1 MGASCSK
8 CGVLEPVDPTTTR
21 SSRQDSPDP
30 AIYDLMRRS
39 VGLSSSALSENPGQL
54 FKQQKKDKV
63 TEGKLPTETHLPPT
77 RLLVRRHTPRHYEE
91 GLSGTHIY
99 AVRYP
104 SDQPLLVQ
112 KEMAQEQAQPKSR
125 RRIVQE
131 EYEIPEIKDG
141 EPVDALFRPT
151 AMAVRPRQT
160 GKSSGGPIMFDWAKK
175 ELGERAN
182 STAFAWRVVILFCS
196 VFICWACFS

>member
-39 VGLSSSALSENPGQL
+39 VSLSSSAFSENPGQHHLL
-54 FKQQKKDKV
+54 FKQQKKDKPADAK
-63 TEGKLPTETHLPPT
+63 TPTETHLPPT

-104 SDQPLLVQ
+104 TDQPLSVQ
-112 KEMAQEQAQPKSR
+112 KEMAQEQAQPKSKR
-125 RRIVQE
+125 RVVQE

-141 EPVDALFRPT
+141 EPVDALFRPS
-151 AMAVRPRQT
+151 AMAVRPKQT
-160 GKSSGGPIMFDWAKK
+160 SKLFLSRGKSEKRQSV
-175 ELGERAN
+175 
-182 STAFAWRVVILFCS
+182 TA
-196 VFICWACFS
+196 